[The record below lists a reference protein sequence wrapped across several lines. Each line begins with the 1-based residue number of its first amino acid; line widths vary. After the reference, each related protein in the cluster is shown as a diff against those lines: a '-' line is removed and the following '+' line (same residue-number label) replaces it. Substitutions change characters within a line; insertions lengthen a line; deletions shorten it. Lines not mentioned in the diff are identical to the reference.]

1 MNGPFPKGHFNSAKA
16 VPPHTR
22 LTPGTRYRVAKAFTD
37 YDGRVHE
44 AGETW
49 TFLGDNFVPYHDGM
63 SLFVSLDGE
72 REWQIRLEW
81 TDEGQGE
88 ILDSVDSWF
97 RPL

>member
-1 MNGPFPKGHFNSAKA
+1 MNGPFPKGQFDSAKA
-16 VPPHTR
+16 APPHTR
-22 LTPGTRYRVAKAFTD
+22 LTPGTRYRVAKTFTD
-37 YDGRVHE
+37 YDGGVHE

-97 RPL
+97 QPL

>member
-1 MNGPFPKGHFNSAKA
+1 MHGPYPKGHFNAAKGA
-16 VPPHTR
+16 TSNSR
-22 LTPGTRYRVAKAFTD
+22 LIPGTRYRVAKPFAD
-37 YDGRVHE
+37 YDGGVHE

-81 TDEGQGE
+81 TDQGQGE

-97 RPL
+97 QPL

>member
-1 MNGPFPKGHFNSAKA
+1 MHGPFAKGHFNSVIAA
-16 VPPHTR
+16 PSHTR
-22 LTPGTRYRVAKAFTD
+22 LTPGTRYRVAKSFTD
-37 YDGRVHE
+37 YDGHVHE
-44 AGETW
+44 DGETW

-88 ILDSVDSWF
+88 ILDSVDSYIQ
-97 RPL
+97 PL